1 MAQPAVASSHQH
13 LTTLATGMPI
23 LFGGNQLTTVS
34 AELAAAFAPGDRL
47 VVVQTTGDLL
57 HIPAVE
63 QALVDRAVGNAHE
76 AFLGLGEVSDDQI
89 SSFYDRFA
97 ALLAD
102 DSSFAEIARA
112 NAADVDAARASGRS
126 ATRLELNESMRAGMI
141 AGLRGWRDTAPLR
154 DTVVEEVVHHGWRV
168 EQRRA
173 GLGVIGFVFEGRPN
187 VFADA
192 AGVVRS
198 GNTVVFRIG
207 RDALGTARAIVQH
220 ALKPALAEAGLPA
233 GCVQLL
239 DTPAR
244 AGGWALFSNPTLA
257 LAVARGSGA
266 AVDQLGAVAR
276 QTGIPVSLHGT
287 GGAWMVTGVG
297 VDAARFG
304 DVVAHSLD
312 RKVCNTLNVCCILRE
327 HADALAPVFL
337 TACNVAGERRATATK
352 LHVHPSASQYVPQD
366 WFTRQ
371 VPIHRAEG
379 EVTEPQAEMLGPGML
394 GHEWEWEGSPEVTL
408 VVVDTV
414 QEAVALFNAH
424 SPRLVACLIS
434 DDAAE
439 QRRFYAT
446 VDAPF
451 VGNGFTRWVDGQFA
465 LGRPE
470 LGLSNWENG
479 RLFSRSGVLSGD
491 SVFTVRSR
499 MIQDAPGLHR

>member
-1 MAQPAVASSHQH
+1 MASPHGQLAS
-13 LTTLATGMPI
+13 LTAGMPI
-23 LFGGNQLTTVS
+23 VFGGNRLTSVS
-34 AELAAAFAPGDRL
+34 AELAAAFAHGDRL

-57 HIPAVE
+57 HIPAAE
-63 QALVDRAVGNAHE
+63 QALVDRAVGNAHQ
-76 AFLGLGEVSDDQI
+76 AFLRLSQVTDDQI
-89 SSFYDRFA
+89 SAFYDRFA
-97 ALLAD
+97 SLLAD
-102 DSSFAEIARA
+102 DTSFAAIARA
-112 NAADVDAARASGRS
+112 NEADVVAGRAAGRS
-126 ATRLELNESMRAGMI
+126 TTRLELNEGMRAGMV

-154 DTVVEEVVHHGWRV
+154 DSVIEEVIHDGWRI

-192 AGVVRS
+192 AGVLRS
-198 GNTVVFRIG
+198 GNAVVFRIG
-207 RDALGTARAIVQH
+207 RDALGTARAIVRH

-287 GGAWMVTGVG
+287 GGAWMMTGVG
-297 VDAARFG
+297 ADIARFRQ
-304 DVVAHSLD
+304 VVAHSLD
-312 RKVCNTLNVCCILRE
+312 RKVCNTLNVCCILRD
-327 HADALAPVFL
+327 HAEAFVPTFLA
-337 TACNVAGERRATATK
+337 ACIVAGERRMTATK
-352 LHVHPSASQYVPQD
+352 LHVHPSASPFVPQD

-371 VPIHRAEG
+371 VTIGRAEG
-379 EVTEPQAEMLGPGML
+379 NVTESQAELLGPGML

-408 VVVDTV
+408 VVVDALD
-414 QEAVALFNAH
+414 EAVALFNAH
-424 SPRLVACLIS
+424 SPRLVVCLIS
-434 DDAAE
+434 DDGAE
-439 QRRFYAT
+439 QQQFYAA

-491 SVFTVRSR
+491 SVFTVRTC
-499 MIQDAPGLHR
+499 MIQEAPGLHR